1 MVARFKKQAVVM
13 NRRAESPPSAEPRN
27 GPAVEAGP
35 RACPAYASVCQRL
48 RQDILAGVF
57 PWGGRL
63 KIADLVE
70 RYGVSQMPI
79 REAIQK
85 LQGEGLL
92 TSQPN
97 CGSRVRKIDEKF
109 IRDIY
114 DLRSAIAVLLLQRA
128 IPRLTDADLYALEII
143 IETHQ
148 QAERRGEF
156 AASLEYN
163 KQFHRVIY
171 RVADHPDAVEIIERY
186 WELIDAMR
194 RQYGFAPGF
203 MAKVIGSHQRLL
215 EAFRRRDVEWALRL
229 SAESSENSRN
239 DLLQRMRVAGGSA
252 ASAEPG
258 SPGGAP

>member
-1 MVARFKKQAVVM
+1 MIDPSTE
-13 NRRAESPPSAEPRN
+13 NSPTAESMN
-27 GPAVEAGP
+27 GLAVGTGP
-35 RACPAYASVCQRL
+35 RARPAYATVCQRL

-63 KIADLVE
+63 KIAELVK

-85 LQGEGLL
+85 LQGEGLV

-128 IPRLTDADLYALEII
+128 IPRLTDADLHALEII

-148 QAERRGEF
+148 QAERRGEL

-186 WELIDAMR
+186 WDLIDAMR
-194 RQYGFAPGF
+194 RQHGFAPGF
-203 MAKVIGSHQRLL
+203 MARVIAGHQRLL
-215 EAFRRRDVEWALRL
+215 DAFRRRDVEAAVRL
-229 SAESSENSRN
+229 SAENSENSRN
-239 DLLQRMRVAGGSA
+239 DLLERMRVAGVCV

-258 SPGGAP
+258 DRERSA